1 MDYAKFEQKLAEY
14 RLIDDDFMSVFF
26 DGQNEI
32 MEFILKIILNKKL
45 KVTET
50 RTQIEINKF
59 GKRSVRLDILAKDSN
74 GKIYSIEI
82 QRANKGAI
90 AKRARFIS
98 AMLDSDLLE
107 KGKDFSEL
115 PETYVIFF
123 TENDVLKENLPV
135 YNIERI
141 ITQTGKIFGDD
152 SHIIYINGAYKNYDS
167 EIGKLISDF
176 LCRDPEKINNQEIA
190 ELTKFFKFGKGKTSM
205 FKKVSSF
212 YEDGLADGIEKGK
225 AKGIAEGMAKGK
237 AEGMAKGRAEGLAEG
252 KAKAEQ
258 NFAIRM
264 LKATAMS
271 ISEIASLAN
280 LAFEQVEEL
289 AKTIRRPQS
298 VN

>member
-32 MEFILKIILNKKL
+32 MEFILKIILQKTL
-45 KVTET
+45 TVTET
-50 RTQIEINKF
+50 KTQIEINKF

-123 TENDVLKENLPV
+123 TENDVLKENLPI

-152 SHIIYINGAYKNYDS
+152 SHIIYINGAYKNDDS

-176 LCRDPEKINNQEIA
+176 LCRDPEKIKNQEIA
-190 ELTKFFKFGKGKTSM
+190 ELTKFFKFGKGKTTM
-205 FKKVSSF
+205 EKKFSSF
-212 YEDGLADGIEKGK
+212 YEYGRED
-225 AKGIAEGMAKGK
+225 GIAEGIAKGK
-237 AEGMAKGRAEGLAEG
+237 AEGMAKGKEEG
-252 KAKAEQ
+252 KAEERT
-258 NFAIRM
+258 NFATRM
-264 LKATAMS
+264 LQATAMS
-271 ISEIASLAN
+271 ITEISALAN

-298 VN
+298 AN

>member
-1 MDYAKFEQKLAEY
+1 
-14 RLIDDDFMSVFF
+14 
-26 DGQNEI
+26 
-32 MEFILKIILNKKL
+32 
-45 KVTET
+45 
-50 RTQIEINKF
+50 
-59 GKRSVRLDILAKDSN
+59 
-74 GKIYSIEI
+74 
-82 QRANKGAI
+82 
-90 AKRARFIS
+90 
-98 AMLDSDLLE
+98 MLDSDLLE

-123 TENDVLKENLPV
+123 TENDVLKENLPI

-176 LCRDPEKINNQEIA
+176 LCRDPEKIKNQEIA

-237 AEGMAKGRAEGLAEG
+237 AEERT
-252 KAKAEQ
+252 
-258 NFAIRM
+258 NFATRM
-264 LKATAMS
+264 LQATAMS
-271 ISEIASLAN
+271 ITEISALAN

-298 VN
+298 AN